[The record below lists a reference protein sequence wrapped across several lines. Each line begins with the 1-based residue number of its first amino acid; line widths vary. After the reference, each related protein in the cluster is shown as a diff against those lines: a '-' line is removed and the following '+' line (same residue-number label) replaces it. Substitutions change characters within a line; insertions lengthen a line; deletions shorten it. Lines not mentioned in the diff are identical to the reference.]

1 MGPAIFV
8 VSVIYTELN
17 SRLLMEFVLT
27 FFCGFDG
34 LRAFL
39 RGNKVK
45 RSKTERGIKNHPPR
59 GIRGLKLNALIF
71 HKIIL
76 CRVSRIFSFSNY
88 NLVAT
93 SDRQISIIFLRW
105 SIRGEFYFLF
115 HRRAKGIFLLISIT
129 LCAGKLVINDLQVG
143 NTKLN
148 IQRNST
154 KRKRM
159 KNSLTFG

>member
-1 MGPAIFV
+1 M
-8 VSVIYTELN
+8 
-17 SRLLMEFVLT
+17 VLT
-27 FFCGFDG
+27 AYVHFCTNKTKYAGKLSSG
-34 LRAFL
+34 L
-39 RGNKVK
+39 
-45 RSKTERGIKNHPPR
+45 KTTPPL
-59 GIRGLKLNALIF
+59 GIRELKLNALIF

-76 CRVSRIFSFSNY
+76 CRVFRIFTII
-88 NLVAT
+88 LWQGT
-93 SDRQISIIFLRW
+93 SDRQISIIFRW
-105 SIRGEFYFLF
+105 SIQRGKGGRGEFYFLF

-159 KNSLTFG
+159 KNRLTFG